1 MPEKEKQSNWFV
13 PIWEKP
19 MTIMIFPIKLHVFG
33 HWEAQE
39 IKVIKSTRLHFLS
52 ETNKNQ

>member
-1 MPEKEKQSNWFV
+1 MPENEKQSNQFV

-33 HWEAQE
+33 HWETQE
-39 IKVIKSTRLHFLS
+39 TKVIKSTGLHFLS